1 MITNTEKFTKILPK
15 YFKTK
20 NYASFVRQLNM
31 YSFRKVKSKA
41 GLHEF
46 RHEKFN
52 RHRPD
57 DLKAIKR
64 KINDFGDAADNFTGE
79 SKALMAEYNRLKR
92 NHSELE
98 ESLKTLVGQN
108 RKLIEANKDLVCQ
121 MYYSKADNELRT
133 RKLLFLF
140 FVVMRSN
147 TPELSALIH
156 QTFVQAGILAENEK
170 FPSFFSFKAA
180 SEHLKKI
187 SYKLTYNIDKNH
199 TFLDKLMDTFIN
211 YLRNLDPDNP
221 SFQIKWDDILR
232 LGPDEQ
238 LTTGAPALTQ
248 RDGHAHGAPQPD
260 RLADL
265 QQKSDFDRG
274 SILDI
279 RSENFNDLDCFGNND
294 QNLSSVQSVREHFLD
309 SDFSAMNV
317 KSPQSEQNSLMNFS
331 KEGFK

>member
-1 MITNTEKFTKILPK
+1 
-15 YFKTK
+15 
-20 NYASFVRQLNM
+20 M
-31 YSFRKVKSKA
+31 YNFHKVKSKT
-41 GLHEF
+41 GVHEF

-57 DLKAIKR
+57 DLKGIKR
-64 KINDFGDAADNFTGE
+64 KINDFGDAVDTFTGE
-79 SKALMAEYNRLKR
+79 NKALLIEYNRLKR
-92 NHSELE
+92 SHSELE

-147 TPELSALIH
+147 TPELAALIH
-156 QTFVQAGILAENEK
+156 RTFVQAGILAENEK

-221 SFQIKWDDILR
+221 SFQVKWDDILK

-238 LTTGAPALTQ
+238 FSTNVAVLPSATMVDDRLPVAGP
-248 RDGHAHGAPQPD
+248 HAD
-260 RLADL
+260 KLADL
-265 QQKSDFDRG
+265 RQKSEFDRE
-274 SILDI
+274 SIMDI
-279 RSENFNDLDCFGNND
+279 RSENFNDLDCFGNNE
-294 QNLSSVQSVREHFLD
+294 QHLSSVHSLRENFLD

-317 KSPQSEQNSLMNFS
+317 KSPQSEQSSFMNFS
-331 KEGFK
+331 KEAFK